1 MFHFSSLSLS
11 TLCIQIEMIGH
22 YSNRVSPFGNP
33 RIKALLAAPR
43 GFSQPHTTFLDSW
56 CLGICHL
63 HLLIY
68 STSLKK
74 LEKFHKAFR
83 FLSFK
88 INSWGIYFL
97 QRCSRSLCSSQV
109 TDDDRKTLNY
119 LSFSRLQKVRTFR
132 AQQCAIRK
140 LGKLEIILI
149 KNQCSTY
156 M

>member
-68 STSLKK
+68 STHFISKK
-74 LEKFHKAFR
+74 SFIKRLD
-83 FLSFK
+83 FL
-88 INSWGIYFL
+88 
-97 QRCSRSLCSSQV
+97 V
-109 TDDDRKTLNY
+109 
-119 LSFSRLQKVRTFR
+119 LSNF
-132 AQQCAIRK
+132 
-140 LGKLEIILI
+140 
-149 KNQCSTY
+149 
-156 M
+156 